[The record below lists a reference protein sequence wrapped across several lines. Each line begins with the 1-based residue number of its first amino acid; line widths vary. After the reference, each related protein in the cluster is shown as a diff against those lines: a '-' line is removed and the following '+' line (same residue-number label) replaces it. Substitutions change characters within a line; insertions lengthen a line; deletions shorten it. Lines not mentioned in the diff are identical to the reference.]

1 MSGLFKILAFALMA
15 LGAVWILQGLD
26 ILSGH
31 FLFKTGNDWPYY
43 GAGAALAGVLLLM
56 VGRPAPPIRACAA
69 RGCV

>member
-56 VGRPAPPIRACAA
+56 VADRHR
-69 RGCV
+69 R

>member
-31 FLFKTGNDWPYY
+31 FLFKTGNDWPTTAPAPRSREFCCFD
-43 GAGAALAGVLLLM
+43 GR
-56 VGRPAPPIRACAA
+56 RPAPR
-69 RGCV
+69 